1 MSRAYV
7 YAFLAFL
14 SSSLKAVSDL
24 LHLWHGRRATVR
36 IRSEL
41 TAAIYD
47 KALRRKDASGVVAA
61 KEDEGDKGE
70 KKEKK
75 SNADTGKVVNLMAG
89 QSHSPFIICSELT
102 GQATR
107 TGSLILSL
115 EHTTSTVVRS
125 KSSLLRSSST
135 SEFSTASEI
144 SIIDVIASLDGQR
157 LLESLCYLWRY
168 RLIRSFQDEAS
179 RSVGMYIVMCS

>member
-1 MSRAYV
+1 MPGLTSSKRSCKLMVLKPKLRIRDGLTDRSPEAMSKAYV

-47 KALRRKDASGVVAA
+47 KALRRKDASGVITA
-61 KEDEGDKGE
+61 KEEEGADGE

-89 QSHSPFIICSELT
+89 KLINSAHGIIELTVGDTNRIANTIAGAYYIYGSPFEII
-102 GQATR
+102 
-107 TGSLILSL
+107 
-115 EHTTSTVVRS
+115 V
-125 KSSLLRSSST
+125 
-135 SEFSTASEI
+135 AS
-144 SIIDVIASLDGQR
+144 VFL
-157 LLESLCYLWRY
+157 YK
-168 RLIRSFQDEAS
+168 
-179 RSVGMYIVMCS
+179 